1 MKKPNQV
8 IAGTGYRWGVVRLSA
23 VFVVLTMVTAL
34 SGCGGVVSNP
44 FASRQF
50 IATPYPHD
58 FAIVIDTNS
67 DSYFARTRV
76 HQVIRASV
84 MKSTTTYTNY
94 SDYNNSVTSRYRRV
108 TPLTRSQLQA
118 MWNAVRQA
126 HLLRGAF
133 TWTYW
138 HSRIDRYQ
146 RKSMTLQIRAGG
158 REKSYYQLNHWDNN
172 KLTLVLLCESVDLPI
187 GQNVHPLLPPVAAPK
202 IVQPPVRG
210 SAKPIA
216 PAMDHAM
223 PQTAPAATGLP
234 DTVASQHSAAA
245 PKTATAV
252 TAPEPVKPSGTPLLL
267 PSSRAVKP

>member
-1 MKKPNQV
+1 MKKSNRLN
-8 IAGTGYRWGVVRLSA
+8 AGTGFQRGVVRLSA
-23 VFVVLTMVTAL
+23 ICAVLFLVTAMA
-34 SGCGGVVSNP
+34 GCGGVVSNP
-44 FASRQF
+44 FASKQF

-84 MKSTTTYTNY
+84 MKSTTTYTDY

-118 MWNAVRQA
+118 MWNAVRKA

-133 TWTYW
+133 TWSYW
-138 HSRIDRYQ
+138 HSPIDRYQ

-187 GQNVHPLLPPVAAPK
+187 GQDVHPLLPPVAAPK
-202 IVQPPVRG
+202 MVKPSAGQGTNPV
-210 SAKPIA
+210 A
-216 PAMDHAM
+216 PTMNLTM
-223 PQTAPAATGLP
+223 PQTQPVATLPASATNRF
-234 DTVASQHSAAA
+234 SAAA
-245 PKTATAV
+245 THPAAAATA
-252 TAPEPVKPSGTPLLL
+252 PGPVRPSGTPLLL
-267 PSSRAVKP
+267 PAPPATKP